1 MAEIDDCL
9 LHDLTSQIHQ
19 IPLSYIG
26 LEKLVVD
33 HTVYVLQIF
42 LVSHKFYTTTKY
54 YEVMHP
60 RHTVQNN

>member
-33 HTVYVLQIF
+33 VLQIF

>member
-26 LEKLVVD
+26 LEKLV
-33 HTVYVLQIF
+33 VYVLQIF

>member
-26 LEKLVVD
+26 LEKLVV
-33 HTVYVLQIF
+33 YVLQIF

-60 RHTVQNN
+60 RLTVQNN